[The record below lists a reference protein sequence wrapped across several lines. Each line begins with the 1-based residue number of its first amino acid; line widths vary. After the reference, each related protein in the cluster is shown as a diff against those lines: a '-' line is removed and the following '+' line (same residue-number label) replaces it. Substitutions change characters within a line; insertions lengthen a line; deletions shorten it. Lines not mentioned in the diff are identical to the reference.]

1 VLPFAWKWIILH
13 TQHCA
18 CIPSQ
23 LSHLMMLHV
32 QGVPVPF
39 SLACSPHAFNLLGP
53 VCAKYVIRLTSFIQY
68 KAWRIKFY
76 FIYHLSPLSTT
87 FGMCHH
93 CLFAYSVLPVFSKNW
108 HAADSLSTWNQYKWT
123 TMHHTSLNLLFSSLL
138 LVFKLGLL
146 PLASFLLVQN
156 H

>member
-13 TQHCA
+13 TQYYA

-32 QGVPVPF
+32 QGVRVPF
-39 SLACSPHAFNLLGP
+39 SPVPHHAFNLLGP
-53 VCAKYVIRLTSFIQY
+53 VCAEYVIRLTSFIQY

-76 FIYHLSPLSTT
+76 FSYCFSPLSTT

-93 CLFAYSVLPVFSKNW
+93 CLFACSVLPVFPKNW
-108 HAADSLSTWNQYKWT
+108 HTADSLSTWNQYKWM
-123 TMHHTSLNLLFSSLL
+123 TMHHTSLKLLFQLSTPC
-138 LVFKLGLL
+138 F
-146 PLASFLLVQN
+146 
-156 H
+156 